1 MQDFQYRPVRD
12 LGAVLHRRADRERAR
27 TVLARPRCGRRAKDS
42 VAGRR
47 RPPARRWTRT
57 LKQDFD
63 IDPFYTLR
71 DIVDLI
77 SERLSQKEMIG
88 AHAVDDAAPLTE
100 VVTDNLRNPIA
111 PESSAGSV
119 SVPEDR

>member
-1 MQDFQYRPVRD
+1 
-12 LGAVLHRRADRERAR
+12 
-27 TVLARPRCGRRAKDS
+27 
-42 VAGRR
+42 
-47 RPPARRWTRT
+47 
-57 LKQDFD
+57 
-63 IDPFYTLR
+63 
-71 DIVDLI
+71 
-77 SERLSQKEMIG
+77 MIG